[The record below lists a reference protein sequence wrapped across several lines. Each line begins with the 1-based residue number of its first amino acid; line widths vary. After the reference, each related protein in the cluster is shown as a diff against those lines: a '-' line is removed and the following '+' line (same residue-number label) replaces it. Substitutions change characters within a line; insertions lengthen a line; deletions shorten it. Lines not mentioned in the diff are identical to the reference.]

1 MQPLEATFNQIWWQV
16 PLRSIIQL
24 QHSGTPILPP
34 GGSSSC
40 PRSHSPY
47 ALHFTWRLSCPK
59 RLLSCSSSF
68 IAKPGDYL
76 TCLVT
81 SYRPRMVLHTRQF
94 RAQPYSS
101 TPYSLAVIW
110 CRLKPNPAQPRTWSL
125 LLFMSLTSS
134 AICDFE
140 FGPFC
145 LLEDLFCLGSQSLSF
160 LLHVAI
166 LNGTLLN
173 HLVQQEPS

>member
-1 MQPLEATFNQIWWQV
+1 MELGERESNTQVEKCGQWWWLPLCPPVLGETRLLTSGDVTTMQPLEATFNQIWWQV

-47 ALHFTWRLSCPK
+47 ALHFTWRLFWPE

-76 TCLVT
+76 MCLAT
-81 SYRPRMVLHTRQF
+81 SYRPRMVLAHLTIQ
-94 RAQPYSS
+94 SS
-101 TPYSLAVIW
+101 T
-110 CRLKPNPAQPRTWSL
+110 L
-125 LLFMSLTSS
+125 LVH
-134 AICDFE
+134 
-140 FGPFC
+140 P
-145 LLEDLFCLGSQSLSF
+145 LLPGSY
-160 LLHVAI
+160 
-166 LNGTLLN
+166 
-173 HLVQQEPS
+173 LV

>member
-1 MQPLEATFNQIWWQV
+1 MTTMQPLEATFNQIWWQV

-47 ALHFTWRLSCPK
+47 ALHFTWRLFCPK

-81 SYRPRMVLHTRQF
+81 SYRPRMVLHTWQY

-110 CRLKPNPAQPRTWSL
+110 CRLKPSPAQHSPAPDLELVIVHVIDQQCHLWLWIRPIL
-125 LLFMSLTSS
+125 PPG
-134 AICDFE
+134 
-140 FGPFC
+140 GPF
-145 LLEDLFCLGSQSLSF
+145 LPGFSEPLSCCTW
-160 LLHVAI
+160 LYSMVLCWI
-166 LNGTLLN
+166 T
-173 HLVQQEPS
+173 